1 MKTKVLSIFLIMSIL
16 VGCSNTNNLTITN
29 ITNDKKYQ
37 ELKKEIMKHNSVYGE
52 NGDTLLIL
60 ACKGGYRD
68 LVENLLFHNPILV
81 DLENKSN
88 GVTPILSAIEY
99 GQVEIVKL
107 LIKHGANISKKNKE
121 GITPLILASQT
132 KEKEIIELLLGA
144 KNGLYSL
151 LFQEKARSFNINDI
165 SNYGGNALT

>member
-16 VGCSNTNNLTITN
+16 VGCSNTNNLTSSN
-29 ITNDKKYQ
+29 VNNDNTKYQ
-37 ELKKEIMKHNSVYGE
+37 ELKTEILKHNSIYGQ

-60 ACKGGYRD
+60 ACKGGYKD

-107 LIKHGANISKKNKE
+107 LLTHGADISKKNKE

-132 KEKEIIELLLGA
+132 KEKEIVELILDA
-144 KNGLYSL
+144 KNGFYFVKKQRILILML
-151 LFQEKARSFNINDI
+151 LVIVVEM
-165 SNYGGNALT
+165 L